1 MASVQDQ
8 IWARVRRK
16 GRGHV
21 YVPSDFLD
29 LGSRAAVDQ
38 ALGRL
43 VRSQKL
49 RRVTRGVYDYPTQHS
64 QLGMVPPSLHRVAQ
78 AIARSTGSR
87 LQISGAQAA
96 NTLGLSTQLPAQL
109 VYLTDG
115 PTRTVAV
122 GNRKIHFRHASPRTL
137 AGAGSVVG
145 AVLQA
150 FRFLGPQAFDDAAV
164 RKVRRAVSTK
174 DRGMLQG
181 AINQAPAW
189 MRGALAAI
197 AEPDQAE
204 AI

>member
-8 IWARVRRK
+8 IWTWVRRK
-16 GRGHV
+16 GRGQV

-29 LGSRAAVDQ
+29 LGSRDAVDQ

-43 VRSQKL
+43 VRSKKL
-49 RRVTRGVYDYPTQHS
+49 RRVARGVYDYPKHHP
-64 QLGMVPPSLHRVAQ
+64 QLGPIPPALHRVAR

-96 NTLGLSTQLPAQL
+96 NTLGLSTQVPAQL

-122 GNRKIHFRHASPRTL
+122 GKRKIRFRHASPRTL
-137 AGAGSVVG
+137 AGAGTVVG

-150 FRFLGPQAFDDAAV
+150 FRFLGPQSVDDAAV
-164 RKVRRAVSTK
+164 RKVRQVVSAK
-174 DRGMLQG
+174 DRAMLRG
-181 AINQAPAW
+181 SISQAPAW
-189 MRGALAAI
+189 MRGALATI
-197 AEPDQAE
+197 AAPDQAQ
-204 AI
+204 AV